1 MSILTESSTKRL
13 SLEKFQR
20 ICTKRLRLCQQIA
33 GGNTPVESIDRF
45 HRDGKTDRMAVVAG
59 QSAGPTSE
67 LGRLVRNHYTAIPLK
82 TCRSAKS

>member
-59 QSAGPTSE
+59 QFRWSDIGSWDALFEITTP
-67 LGRLVRNHYTAIPLK
+67 
-82 TCRSAKS
+82 RSR